1 MKPAHTVPIA
11 LFVWIA
17 VTVYAVYRMPRE
29 ERVGFSA
36 PMEIWADAVRGA
48 GTLTA
53 PPSVRE
59 QRVGDRL
66 AATIP
71 VDAPQDASLQPYVDR
86 VGARVADHAQRKD
99 VIYRFTVREDPTLN
113 AFALPGGYVYVNTGL
128 LAFVK
133 CEDELAMVLGHEVS
147 HIELRHTSPNLL
159 KEALSL
165 GYKKHQEFDADEAG
179 VRLAVAAG
187 YKSRAAL
194 TLFRRLAAQSPAPME
209 PHKPRSPMGEAA
221 HVLIGTLGGF
231 WGSHPVAQE
240 RVRRVSN
247 TIGKS

>member
-1 MKPAHTVPIA
+1 MKPAHTIPIA
-11 LFVWIA
+11 LFIWIA

-53 PPSVRE
+53 SPSVRE

-66 AATIP
+66 AASIP
-71 VDAPQDASLQPYVDR
+71 PAIPQDPTLQPYVEK
-86 VGARVADHAQRKD
+86 VGARIAAHAGRKD
-99 VIYRFTVREDPTLN
+99 VIYRFTVREHPTPN

-133 CEDELAMVLGHEVS
+133 CEDELSMVLGHEVS
-147 HIELRHTSPNLL
+147 HIELRHTAPNLL
-159 KEALSL
+159 KDALSL
-165 GYKKHQEFDADEAG
+165 GYKKFQEFDADEAG

-187 YKSRAAL
+187 YKAPAAL
-194 TLFRRLAAQSPAPME
+194 SLFRRLAAQSPPPME
-209 PHKPRSPMGEAA
+209 PHRPRSPMGEAA
-221 HVLIGTLGGF
+221 HVMMETLGGF
-231 WGSHPVAQE
+231 WNSHPAAQE
-240 RVRRVSN
+240 RVRRISH